1 MTLAAYIIPNKIRN
15 SMFISVVLSI
25 TYFIFPA
32 KNIEG
37 IDTWMFLKIIAYD
50 INITVFCCI
59 ASYLTN
65 FYKRKLYADSIEL
78 TRVSSTDPLTGIYNR
93 SKFNDELNYW
103 VEYSHRY
110 GSPVSVLIFDI
121 DNFKNINDEYGHL
134 SGDKILQEIVST
146 VKNTIRK
153 SDVFSRWGG
162 DEFLILLPNTEID
175 QASEMAERMRSNI
188 QKIKSGEIEN
198 ITCSFG
204 LVYLKEN
211 ENAEDVLKKADK
223 LLYDAKGSGKNTV
236 VTELNRLNFI

>member
-1 MTLAAYIIPNKIRN
+1 
-15 SMFISVVLSI
+15 
-25 TYFIFPA
+25 
-32 KNIEG
+32 
-37 IDTWMFLKIIAYD
+37 
-50 INITVFCCI
+50 
-59 ASYLTN
+59 
-65 FYKRKLYADSIEL
+65 
-78 TRVSSTDPLTGIYNR
+78 
-93 SKFNDELNYW
+93 
-103 VEYSHRY
+103 
-110 GSPVSVLIFDI
+110 LIFDI

-162 DEFLILLPNTEID
+162 DEFLILLPNTVID

-188 QKIKSGEIEN
+188 QKIKSGEVEN

-211 ENAEDVLKKADK
+211 ESAEDVLKKADK